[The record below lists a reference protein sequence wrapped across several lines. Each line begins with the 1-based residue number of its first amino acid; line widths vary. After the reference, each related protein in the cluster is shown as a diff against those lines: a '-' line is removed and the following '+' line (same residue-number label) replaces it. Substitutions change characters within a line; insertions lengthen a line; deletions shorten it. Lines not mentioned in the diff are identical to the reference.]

1 MTMSKQE
8 TLAKWKEVS
17 NLIAS
22 EISNNEEFAQKMER
36 ILKGETVAVTSKRRS
51 RRSPAKLDPLHLLEM
66 GEEILAKE
74 LEKLNVEE
82 LKDIVSEYG
91 MDTSRLA
98 LKWKDRKRLELLI
111 MDATK
116 RKSSRGE
123 AFWNSQTQ

>member
-51 RRSPAKLDPLHLLEM
+51 RRSPAKLDPFHLLEM

-91 MDTSRLA
+91 IHKHNKRAITNRTTATKPEDFSRLNH
-98 LKWKDRKRLELLI
+98 KEE
-111 MDATK
+111 TK
-116 RKSSRGE
+116 
-123 AFWNSQTQ
+123 